1 MRQFKRADRIRH
13 QMLRDVRE
21 ILDPECLLNLNSMV
35 TFTDVELTNDLRYA
49 TIYYSVLGNDEQ
61 KENAAKYLDR
71 RKKSVQVQLGRLL
84 AIKYIPEI
92 NFEFDPSIEKGMRIQ
107 QLLNDISTDDKE
119 EDNQD
124 NDE

>member
-49 TIYYSVLGNDEQ
+49 TIYYSVLGNDDQ
-61 KENAAKYLDR
+61 KETTAKYLGR
-71 RKKSVQVQLGRLL
+71 HTKRIQVQLGRLL

-92 NFEFDPSIEKGMRIQ
+92 NFKFDPSIEKGMRIQ
-107 QLLNDISTDDKE
+107 QLLNDISPGDQEK
-119 EDNQD
+119 
-124 NDE
+124 DEQ